1 MNDSRRVPLA
11 LEPRPSELPRRIGY
25 HAIRWFPL
33 ALLAI
38 VTYLLYPG
46 TGSIQAPLMEIGEV
60 AQADVV
66 APFAF
71 YVRKSPAEIRREAD
85 ALAATVRPIYEFQ
98 AQVVDSVRAT
108 AVALFDALDA
118 AEADSTLADS
128 AAAYGLRLSTEEAA
142 FLFDGS
148 RRAAYRGTVLRMID
162 RELARG
168 IVANA
173 TIDSETSREIVE
185 RRGETERVI
194 ARDAVLSLSE
204 FLDRRSGRHPEPNS
218 VLGDQVYVRL
228 LNTLFR
234 PTLVPDAIETEALRA
249 ELRAD
254 VDSLKDT
261 VRQNERII
269 GEHEVVTAPVQER
282 LVALLNELSR
292 RGETGDVTILAAIG
306 KILTDALILAIFWLL
321 LLLYRR
327 ETYGNMRQMTMVGVI
342 FGIVVLG
349 AAAMV
354 RFASPA
360 PELIPIPL
368 AAMLIAIFFSGRVA
382 IVAAAVL
389 AVLLASQRVY
399 VTQAYYGG
407 EAALYLALI
416 GGVAAAVGIR
426 VMRRRAQM
434 LATMVIVFIAF
445 AVAAITIGLAADYE
459 IARIGP
465 TILRGGVNA
474 VVSAALASV
483 ALPVL
488 ENVSRLTTN
497 LTLLELSNPT
507 HPLVRRLATEA
518 PGTYAHTIAVANL
531 CEAACNAIGANGLLA
546 RVGCYYH
553 DIGKIKKPQFFVEN
567 QSGGTNPHDKLK
579 PDVSATII
587 RNHVKEGIAL
597 ADDAGLPDI
606 VKAFIPEHHGTA
618 EITYFLE
625 RARSRGD
632 DEPPADHYRYP
643 GPKPRSVETAVA
655 MLADGVEA
663 ALRVLDDPTRE
674 EIREAINHL
683 VGQRVATGQLNDAP
697 LTLAQLDRVKEEFSR
712 VVSGVHHNRIDYPV
726 TAGGIAAEWKPA
738 ARA

>member
-1 MNDSRRVPLA
+1 MNDARRVPLA
-11 LEPRPSELPRRIGY
+11 LEPPPSKLPRRIGF
-25 HAIRWFPL
+25 HAIRWLPL
-33 ALLAI
+33 ALLAA
-38 VTYLLYPG
+38 VTYVLYPD
-46 TGSIQAPLMEIGEV
+46 TGSTQAPLMEVGEV

-71 YVRKSPAEIRREAD
+71 YVPKSPAEIQREAD

-98 AQVVDSVRAT
+98 PEAVDSVRAT

-118 AEADSTLADS
+118 TETDSTLADS

-142 FLFDGS
+142 FLFEGS
-148 RRAAYRGTVLRMID
+148 RRAAYRSAALRMID

-173 TIDSETSREIVE
+173 TIDSETAREIIE
-185 RRGETERVI
+185 RRGETERVV
-194 ARDAVLSLSE
+194 ARDAVLSLST
-204 FLDRRSGRHPEPNS
+204 FLDRRSARHPEPNS
-218 VLGDQVYVRL
+218 VLGDQLHVRL

-234 PTLVPDAIETEALRA
+234 PTLVPNTIETEALRA

-254 VDSLKDT
+254 VDSLKGL

-269 GEHEVVTAPVQER
+269 GEHEVVTAAVQER
-282 LVALLNELSR
+282 LAALLNELSR
-292 RGETGDVTILAAIG
+292 RGGTGGVTLTGAIG
-306 KILTDALILAIFWLL
+306 KILTNALILSIFWLL
-321 LLLYRR
+321 LMLYRR
-327 ETYGNMRQMTMVGVI
+327 ETYGNARQMTMVGVL

-354 RFASPA
+354 RLSAPA

-382 IVAAAVL
+382 MVAATVL
-389 AVLLASQRVY
+389 AVLLASQHVY
-399 VTQAYYGG
+399 VTQAYYGD

-426 VMRRRAQM
+426 AMRRRAQM
-434 LATMVIVFIAF
+434 LATMLIVAAAF
-445 AVAAITIGLAADYE
+445 AVAAIAIGLAADYE
-459 IARIGP
+459 IARIGL
-465 TILRGGVNA
+465 TIMRGGGNA

-488 ENVSRLTTN
+488 ENVSRLTTD

-531 CEAACNAIGANGLLA
+531 CEAGCNAIGANGLLA

-587 RNHVKEGIAL
+587 RNHVKEGMAL
-597 ADDAGLPDI
+597 ADEAGLPDI

-625 RARSRGD
+625 RARDRG

-663 ALRVLDDPTRE
+663 ALRVLNDPSPQD
-674 EIREAINHL
+674 IREAIDHI

-726 TAGGIAAEWKPA
+726 RAGGIAAEWKPA